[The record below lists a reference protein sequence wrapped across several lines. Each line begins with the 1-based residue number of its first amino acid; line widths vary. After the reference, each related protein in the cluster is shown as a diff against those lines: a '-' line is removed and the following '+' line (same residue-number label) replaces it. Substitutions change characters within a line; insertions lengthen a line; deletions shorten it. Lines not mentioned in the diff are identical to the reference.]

1 MVAASR
7 RSRCSRGRELERF
20 GQNMTEIRR
29 SGYLRPARRRGTRK
43 PSPSRGGGPS
53 TGGPLPGADAVPM
66 LLRLVT
72 PIIRILLRP
81 ERFRRRR
88 RHQRRLLL
96 EHDEGLVVTC
106 SGQLVISP
114 SPTALPRAGLS
125 SAQLTSSRSVVAAAT
140 ALGDGTPSFC
150 QHAAARRVHI
160 DGCIVECFIPPGRSS
175 ITR

>member
-1 MVAASR
+1 MVATRR

-43 PSPSRGGGPS
+43 PSPSRGGGSS
-53 TGGPLPGADAVPM
+53 TGGPLPGADAVP
-66 LLRLVT
+66 LLMRLVT
-72 PIIRILLRP
+72 PVIRILLRP

-88 RHQRRLLL
+88 WHQRRLLL

-106 SGQLVISP
+106 PGQLVISP
-114 SPTALPRAGLS
+114 SPTALPRAGPS
-125 SAQLTSSRSVVAAAT
+125 SSQLTSSRFVAAAT

-160 DGCIVECFIPPGRSS
+160 DGRIVKCFIPPGRSS